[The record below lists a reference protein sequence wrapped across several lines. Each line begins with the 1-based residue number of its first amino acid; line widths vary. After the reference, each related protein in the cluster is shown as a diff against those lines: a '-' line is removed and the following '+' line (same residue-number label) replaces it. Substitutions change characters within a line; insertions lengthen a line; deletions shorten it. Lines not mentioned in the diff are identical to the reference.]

1 MPTNLIVTKA
11 DFIAANLVK
20 FSPNIL
26 DDQINPAIYSAQE
39 YDLEPRLG
47 ADLYD
52 DVLATVA
59 GTITRPELLAFI
71 DSKVKRY
78 LVLIAYYRFISAHG
92 LNITQF
98 GVSKTADPQGTFN
111 AVEASERAII
121 LRQVQADANVAL
133 TRLTST
139 SFTFDGLTYAKNA
152 NGAKLG
158 QAIRAPK
165 RKRLSSVLGFSTRTG
180 AGLPQN
186 DYLLN
191 GILNIEL

>member
-1 MPTNLIVTKA
+1 MPTILVVTKA

-47 ADLYD
+47 EDLYK
-52 DVLATVA
+52 DVLATVN
-59 GTITRPELLAFI
+59 GSVERPELLDFI
-71 DSKVKRY
+71 NSKVKRY
-78 LVLIAYYRFISAHG
+78 LVLTAYYRFISAHG

-133 TRLTST
+133 TRLTSS
-139 SFTFDGLTYAKNA
+139 SFSFDGLNYTKNA

-165 RKRLSSVLGFSTRTG
+165 RKRLLGVIGFSTRNG
-180 AGLPQN
+180 
-186 DYLLN
+186 LLN
-191 GILNIEL
+191 EFI

>member
-1 MPTNLIVTKA
+1 MPTTLIVSKA

-47 ADLYD
+47 SDLYND
-52 DVLATVA
+52 ILATVA
-59 GTITRPELLAFI
+59 GEVERPELLAFI
-71 DSKVKRY
+71 NSKVKRY
-78 LVLIAYYRFISAHG
+78 LVLTAYYRFISAHG

-121 LRQVQADANVAL
+121 LRQVQSDANVAL

-139 SFTFDGLTYAKNA
+139 NYTFDGLIYAKDA

-165 RKRLSSVLGFSTRTG
+165 RKRLLGVIGFSTR
-180 AGLPQN
+180 
-186 DYLLN
+186 N
-191 GILNIEL
+191 GFFNEFI